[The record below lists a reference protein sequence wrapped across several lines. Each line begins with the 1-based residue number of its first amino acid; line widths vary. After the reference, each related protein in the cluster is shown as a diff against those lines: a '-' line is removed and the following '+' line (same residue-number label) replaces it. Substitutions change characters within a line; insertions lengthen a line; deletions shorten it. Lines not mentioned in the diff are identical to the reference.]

1 MKNLVIIPARKNSKR
16 IKNKNIIKLLN
27 KPLIYWTIKYAKKLN
42 NKKFDLVV
50 TSDCERI
57 EKILKKEKIFFLK
70 RPKKLSTDLTSMHE
84 VIFHAYNY
92 FKINYRYLV
101 LLQPTSP
108 LRKFDLVHK
117 SIKILDKEK
126 KFDSLIHLAKD
137 QTYSGKILNNKWIPE
152 YSLKTRTQDINNK
165 FKPTG
170 NIFLYRSN
178 LYKNKTNLP
187 KKTFGLISNNSEYL
201 DLDTYEDLK
210 ILKFYIKR
218 LKKL

>member
-1 MKNLVIIPARKNSKR
+1 
-16 IKNKNIIKLLN
+16 
-27 KPLIYWTIKYAKKLN
+27 
-42 NKKFDLVV
+42 
-50 TSDCERI
+50 
-57 EKILKKEKIFFLK
+57 
-70 RPKKLSTDLTSMHE
+70 
-84 VIFHAYNY
+84 
-92 FKINYRYLV
+92 
-101 LLQPTSP
+101 LQPTSP